1 MRTQKRGNKIMFI
14 TNKRIIQIFFLI
26 PVLLI
31 GLLVAPASYAE
42 NTKATYGPIKSS
54 DTLGRIVSRN
64 YSGSNLSQQQIMT
77 GILRANPEAFIGGN
91 IHFLLRG
98 ATLRLPAESLIAT
111 IDPQQAKKLIKEHY
125 QYFKRGKT
133 GNFKIEPLDNAA
145 NTDTA
150 DFERDATIILSEGSG
165 SNAQQQQQQ
174 DGSQAETIK
183 NKPVINSSTQIKKAA
198 PSPII
203 NNINDIELES
213 LKIKISQLEKILSRR
228 GIPDSNSTNDE
239 ISKELKDTLKTQKAK
254 IDLLEQERNSKNKEL
269 DQLQTKIT
277 ELEASLEKMSQS
289 PSDNTI
295 TVGTAD
301 VKDKLIAELK
311 QQNTVL
317 EKNLSS
323 LQTKLDQKTAEVASL
338 TAEISQSK
346 QKIGELETKLLDS
359 DKESAKLDQQI
370 AEMEAKLAKIRQEPA
385 RNLAENEVNS
395 TTSSFG
401 MPPWVW
407 LLPALFLLSILAYLF
422 KRSFSQPKKALV
434 VDDVDATDY
443 NLQKTE
449 ILVDEIE
456 EEQPYQQ
463 KESNRAEVI
472 ASVPDIIS
480 SASEEESVEA
490 SIKLDIGKAYLD
502 MDMSDAA
509 IEILQEAYEEGSEK
523 QRLEVQALLE
533 KLT

>member
-31 GLLVAPASYAE
+31 GLLIAPASYAE
-42 NTKATYGPIKSS
+42 NTKASYGPIKGS

-77 GILRANPEAFIGGN
+77 GILRTNPEAFIGGN

-98 ATLRLPAESLIAT
+98 ATLRLPTESLIAT

-145 NTDTA
+145 ANTDTV
-150 DFERDATIILSEGSG
+150 DFERDATIILSERSG
-165 SNAQQQQQQ
+165 STQQQ
-174 DGSQAETIK
+174 DAPLVETIK
-183 NKPVINSSTQIKKAA
+183 NDPVISSSSQIKKAA
-198 PSPII
+198 PSRV

-228 GIPDSNSTNDE
+228 GISDSNSTNDE
-239 ISKELKDTLKTQKAK
+239 ISKELKDTLKTQKTK

-269 DQLQTKIT
+269 GQLQTKII

-289 PSDNTI
+289 LSDNTI
-295 TVGTAD
+295 TAGTAD
-301 VKDKLIAELK
+301 AKDKLIAELK
-311 QQNTVL
+311 QQNVVL

-323 LQTKLDQKTAEVASL
+323 LQTELDQKTAEVASL
-338 TAEISQSK
+338 TTEISQSK

-370 AEMEAKLAKIRQEPA
+370 AEIEAKLAKIRQEPA

-401 MPPWVW
+401 MSPWVW

-422 KRSFSQPKKALV
+422 KRSFSQPKKVLV
-434 VDDVDATDY
+434 VDADVDVDTTDY
-443 NLQKTE
+443 NLQNTE
-449 ILVDEIE
+449 TLVDEIK
-456 EEQPYQQ
+456 EEQLYQQ

-472 ASVPDIIS
+472 AAVPDIVS

-523 QRLEVQALLE
+523 QRLEAQALLE